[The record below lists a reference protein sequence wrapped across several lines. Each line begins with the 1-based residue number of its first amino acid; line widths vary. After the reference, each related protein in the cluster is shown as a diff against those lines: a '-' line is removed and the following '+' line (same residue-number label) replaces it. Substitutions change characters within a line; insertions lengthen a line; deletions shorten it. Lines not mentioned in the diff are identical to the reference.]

1 MKTNASP
8 TVDHQ
13 PGGQK
18 VHRSPAA
25 FRFILGILLL
35 FLAATTVA
43 GQSVYVIPIQGDIEP
58 STAVFV
64 RRQATEAINAGAG
77 YIIFDIDT
85 FGGRVDSALRI
96 SSFIGSIK
104 NATTVAYVRSGP
116 DSMGVSWSAGA
127 LIAMSCSRLY
137 MAPGTS
143 IGAAAPVVPG
153 ADGQMEGAGEK
164 SVSAVRSQMAAL
176 AEKNGYPPAIAL
188 AMVDADV
195 QLYEAYLDGELQLMI
210 LADLEV
216 AEKTMPDRIQRG
228 KEVSAKGKL
237 LSLTAGEAERYGL
250 SSGSAPDLE
259 AVMASLG
266 AQGPAIELVP
276 SLTDS
281 VVVFVTSGAI
291 QSILI
296 LIGLVAIFIE
306 INSPGFGIPGTVA
319 LIAFLTLFGTN
330 ALMGTVGSLEL
341 ILFILGIGLLS
352 VEIFILPGF
361 GVAGISGIVLI
372 AGSLVFSMQD
382 FVVPTLDWEWD
393 LLGRNVLTVSVG
405 IMSAIAA
412 IGVLALAGPRI
423 RLFDA
428 ITLKT
433 TISDTA
439 GGQTTA
445 TGGQRSTSD
454 GQIMGTK
461 ETLVPEHHLVG
472 RIGLA
477 ITTLRPSGR
486 ARIEGKVYSVETEGT
501 FVEEGAA
508 LTVTAVH
515 GSRIVVTPVSAS

>member
-1 MKTNASP
+1 MMT
-8 TVDHQ
+8 
-13 PGGQK
+13 
-18 VHRSPAA
+18 
-25 FRFILGILLL
+25 FLLLILG
-35 FLAATTVA
+35 LATAA
-43 GQSVYVIPIQGDIEP
+43 AQSVYVIPIQGDIEP

-64 RRQATEAINAGAG
+64 RRQATEAINAGAEF
-77 YIIFDIDT
+77 IIFDIDT

-104 NATTVAYVRSGP
+104 KARTVAFVRSGP
-116 DSMGVSWSAGA
+116 DSLGVSWSAGA
-127 LIAMSCSRLY
+127 LIAMSCSSLY

-143 IGAAAPVVPG
+143 IGAAAPVVAGP
-153 ADGQMEGAGEK
+153 DGQMTGAGEK

-195 QLYEAYLDGELQLMI
+195 QLYEAYIAGELQLMI

-216 AEKTMPDRIQRG
+216 AEKLTPEKVQRG
-228 KEVSAKGKL
+228 KEVSGKGKL

-259 AVMASLG
+259 AVIADLG
-266 AQGPAIELVP
+266 AKGPAIELAP

-281 VVVFVTSGAI
+281 AIVFITSGAI
-291 QSILI
+291 QSLLI

-306 INSPGFGIPGTVA
+306 INSPGFGIPGSVA

-341 ILFILGIGLLS
+341 ILFIIGIGLLT
-352 VEIFILPGF
+352 VEIFVLPGF

-382 FVVPTLDWEWD
+382 FVLPTLDWEWD

-428 ITLKT
+428 LTLRT
-433 TISDTA
+433 TIAGTA
-439 GGQTTA
+439 GGISPQESMGKGTA
-445 TGGQRSTSD
+445 SNDRALGKTPVVIQGMDQSVTP
-454 GQIMGTK
+454 
-461 ETLVPEHHLVG
+461 VPAHPLVG
-472 RIGLA
+472 KTGLA

-486 ARIEGKVYSVETEGT
+486 ATIEGRIYSVETEGT
-501 FVEEGAA
+501 FVEAGAS
-508 LTVTAVH
+508 LIVLDVH
-515 GSRIVVTPVSAS
+515 GSRIVVTPVSVS